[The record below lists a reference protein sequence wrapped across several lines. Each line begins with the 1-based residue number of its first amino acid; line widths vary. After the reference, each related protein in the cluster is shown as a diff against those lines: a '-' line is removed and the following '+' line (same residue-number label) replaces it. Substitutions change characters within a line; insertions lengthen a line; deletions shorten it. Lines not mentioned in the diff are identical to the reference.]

1 MASHRR
7 RRLLKRGYALKTVQH
22 FQAADSNLDPK
33 DRVDTSPLEPDS
45 KPMTDEQRKN
55 ARLIPR
61 VTTLRRALRM
71 TQEQFSAEFG
81 IPIGTL
87 RDWEQGRV
95 EPDATAR
102 AYLRA
107 IAANSE
113 AVAKALMTYRMP
125 AGE

>member
-1 MASHRR
+1 MSEAHP
-7 RRLLKRGYALKTVQH
+7 A
-22 FQAADSNLDPK
+22 P
-33 DRVDTSPLEPDS
+33 PLEKDS
-45 KPMTDEQRKN
+45 PPMTAEELAK
-55 ARLIPR
+55 ARRVPR

-71 TQEQFSAEFG
+71 TQEQFSAEFK

-107 IAANSE
+107 IAGNAE
-113 AVAKALMTYRMP
+113 AVAKALMTYRVP
-125 AGE
+125 SA